1 MFGSFSDRHRL
12 KKKFARGSPYRL
24 VSLWVDR
31 QVSVVEAGEWS
42 ERSERSELC
51 ERSERSELQ

>member
-12 KKKFARGSPYRL
+12 KKKLARGSPYRL

-31 QVSVVEAGEWS
+31 QVSVVEAGE
-42 ERSERSELC
+42 RSELC